1 MRCENTFELLN
12 DLVLTKECD
21 LGSEVAPAEDV
32 SLVERS
38 LGEQAVFGTV
48 DDVAKVV
55 HKCCNCG
62 KTLKLKNVDSKCA
75 KCANVS
81 FSNLPDQLVTEDVVS
96 HVFVPVVNV
105 SDDVSNCE
113 VVPLKVFARAGK
125 RGHYESYGLCFIDS
139 ESSV

>member
-1 MRCENTFELLN
+1 
-12 DLVLTKECD
+12 
-21 LGSEVAPAEDV
+21 
-32 SLVERS
+32 
-38 LGEQAVFGTV
+38 
-48 DDVAKVV
+48 VAKVV

-81 FSNLPDQLVTEDVVS
+81 FSHLHGQLVKEDVVS
-96 HVFVPVVNV
+96 HVFAPVGNV

-139 ESSV
+139 DT